1 MNLTLKGLIELV
13 NNVNF
18 DKDLRVFYLSSLA
31 EQEQKDTFMK
41 YYHSVE
47 SYLDELVK
55 KSTDLEVLNRV
66 KNIISFRTKILDMKM

>member
-1 MNLTLKGLIELV
+1 ME

-31 EQEQKDTFMK
+31 EKDYPEQFMEF
-41 YYHSVE
+41 YHSVE

-55 KSTDLEVLNRV
+55 KSSNLEVLNRV
-66 KNIISFRTKILDMKM
+66 KNIIAYRTKLLEKKI